1 MLSRKDIAVKIRKCA
16 NELLSIADEFEKES
30 VEVKP
35 VTLEEVR
42 KILAE
47 LSRDGL
53 TAQVRDLLTKNGAN
67 KLSEIDPSKYQELL
81 SDARK
86 LNDANK

>member
-1 MLSRKDIAVKIRKCA
+1 MSVAVKLRKIA
-16 NELLSIADEFEKES
+16 SELEELAKVIEGKEGVKEVSI
-30 VEVKP
+30 
-35 VTLEEVR
+35 TLEDVR
-42 KILAE
+42 KVLAE

-86 LNDANK
+86 LKDANK

>member
-1 MLSRKDIAVKIRKCA
+1 VKLRKIASELEELAKVIEGKEGVK
-16 NELLSIADEFEKES
+16 EVSI
-30 VEVKP
+30 
-35 VTLEEVR
+35 TLEDVR
-42 KILAE
+42 KVLAE

-86 LNDANK
+86 LKDANK

>member
-1 MLSRKDIAVKIRKCA
+1 MSVAVKLRKIA
-16 NELLSIADEFEKES
+16 SELEELAKVIEGKEGVKEVSI
-30 VEVKP
+30 
-35 VTLEEVR
+35 TLEDVR
-42 KILAE
+42 KVLAE

>member
-1 MLSRKDIAVKIRKCA
+1 MSVAVKLRKIA
-16 NELLSIADEFEKES
+16 SELEELAKVIEGKEGVKEVSI
-30 VEVKP
+30 
-35 VTLEEVR
+35 TLEDVR
-42 KILAE
+42 KVLAE

-86 LNDANK
+86 LNDAN